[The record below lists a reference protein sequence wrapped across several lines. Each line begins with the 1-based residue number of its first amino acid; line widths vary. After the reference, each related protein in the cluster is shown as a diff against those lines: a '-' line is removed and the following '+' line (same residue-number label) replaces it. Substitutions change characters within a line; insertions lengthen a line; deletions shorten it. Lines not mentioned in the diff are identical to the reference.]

1 MEKIFDT
8 TVIAIGPE
16 APAMISDANMLILF
30 GAEVPEDLAEYCY
43 KIDNKDLSGQIAK
56 GGQLKVG
63 EHIYPITAV
72 GAVVDQNL
80 KALGH
85 ITISLDG
92 SSEESLPGTL
102 HVQGDNNLT
111 ISEGTRIQILI

>member
-1 MEKIFDT
+1 
-8 TVIAIGPE
+8 
-16 APAMISDANMLILF
+16 
-30 GAEVPEDLAEYCY
+30 
-43 KIDNKDLSGQIAK
+43 
-56 GGQLKVG
+56 
-63 EHIYPITAV
+63 
-72 GAVVDQNL
+72 VDQNL

-111 ISEGTRIQILI
+111 ISEGTRIQILT